1 MGSVWDNV
9 CLAAALVAMTT
20 ACTPT
25 KSDAVASTGAAD
37 TTNNAGQGLVISQ
50 VYGGGATTATW
61 NRGYVELFNKTSTAI
76 PLKGLS
82 LHYAGPISEFGL
94 AASLPDAAIVAPGGY
109 YLIGFLASQSGL
121 DVKPDTNG
129 LPVNV
134 LPVNGKLALVRAVD
148 DSAGDGSAANQKM
161 GCGSADAGTC
171 VGNARV
177 LDVVG
182 YGITTDHEG
191 PQTASPPSQTTAIFR
206 KNAGCT
212 DTGDNNAD
220 FEVAAPA
227 PRTAATARH
236 VCPESGQ

>member
-1 MGSVWDNV
+1 M
-9 CLAAALVAMTT
+9 A
-20 ACTPT
+20 ACTPS
-25 KSDAVASTGAAD
+25 KSESFGTTGAAD
-37 TTNNAGQGLVISQ
+37 TQNAGGQGLVISQ
-50 VYGGGATTATW
+50 IYGGGGTTATW
-61 NRGYVELFNKTSTAI
+61 NRGYVELFNTTAAPI
-76 PLKGLS
+76 ALNGLA

-94 AASLPDAAIVAPGGY
+94 AATLPDATVPAGGY
-109 YLIGFLASQSGL
+109 YLVGFLATQSGL
-121 DVKPDTNG
+121 DVKPDANG

-134 LPVNGKLALVRAVD
+134 LPVNGKLALVRAVVD
-148 DSAGDGSAANQKM
+148 NTGDAAAQKM

-191 PQTASPPSQTTAIFR
+191 PNTASPPSMTTAIFR

-212 DTGDNNAD
+212 DTGDNQAD

-227 PRTAATARH
+227 PRTAATPRH
-236 VCPESGQ
+236 LCGAQQ